1 MIKKQIAIY
10 PISANPPTWGHA
22 NILLR
27 ASSLFD
33 HVYWAAAVNAN
44 KKYIFS
50 AENRIQMMQEYVKH
64 YQLKN
69 ISVESYQGATVR
81 YAEKINAKVIIK
93 GLRNMADFQGEI
105 EQATGNRGINET
117 IETVL
122 MFAPPDLSVV
132 SSSLVR
138 ELALLG
144 ENIEA
149 YVLKEVAAMVSDFI
163 AEYNLKLPEN

>member
-1 MIKKQIAIY
+1 MSHPRIAIY

-27 ASSLFD
+27 ASALFD
-33 HVYWAAAVNAN
+33 HVYWAAAVNVN

-50 AENRIQMMQEYVKH
+50 PEDRIQMMQEYIKH
-64 YQLKN
+64 YKLNNVSAQ
-69 ISVESYQGATVR
+69 SYSGATVR
-81 YAEKINAKVIIK
+81 YAETIKAQVIIK

-105 EQATGNRGINET
+105 EQDTGNRGINET

-122 MFAPPDLSVV
+122 MFARPHLSVV

-144 ENIEA
+144 ENIET
-149 YVLKEVAAMVSDFI
+149 YVLKSVAEII
-163 AEYNLKLPEN
+163 AKSNR

>member
-1 MIKKQIAIY
+1 MSNQRIAIY

-33 HVYWAAAVNAN
+33 HVYWAAAVNVN

-50 AENRIQMMQEYVKH
+50 PEDRIQMMQEYIK
-64 YQLKN
+64 YYRLKN
-69 ISVESYQGATVR
+69 VSAESYSGATVR
-81 YAEKINAKVIIK
+81 YAEQIKAQVIIK

-117 IETVL
+117 IETIL
-122 MFAPPDLSVV
+122 MFAHPHLSVV

-144 ENIEA
+144 ENIET
-149 YVLKEVAAMVSDFI
+149 YVLKSVAEMVAEII
-163 AEYNLKLPEN
+163 AKYNP